1 MGNSFVG
8 IVHPCKVYN
17 ILKLG
22 IPFLYIGPPESHV
35 TDMVPREGAGW
46 ARLSQHGETGRVVSQ
61 ILEAK
66 ETGPKRYEQEVGLSN
81 SYSEDEL
88 TQIMFGFVKDSMNT
102 SSQGLR

>member
-35 TDMVPREGAGW
+35 TDMLPPEGAGW
-46 ARLSQHGETGRVVSQ
+46 ARLSQHGEIDRVVSQ

-66 ETGPKRYEQEVGLSN
+66 ETGPKRYEQEIGLSS

-88 TQIMFGFVKDSMNT
+88 TGIMFGFVWDSMNA
-102 SSQGLR
+102 SSQSLQ